1 MKDLFMNFYNTY
13 CATIAL
19 WEDSTRS
26 DKDINIT
33 ILRRECCGAITLAL
47 FLGLI
52 DTEEFNTML
61 YKVMEESESS
71 C

>member
-1 MKDLFMNFYNTY
+1 MKDLFLTFFDTY

-19 WEDSTRS
+19 WEDSIRD

-33 ILRRECCGAITLAL
+33 ILRREICGALTLAL
-47 FLGLI
+47 YLGLI
-52 DTEEFNTML
+52 DNEEFNLML
-61 YKVMEESESS
+61 YKVMEESDSS